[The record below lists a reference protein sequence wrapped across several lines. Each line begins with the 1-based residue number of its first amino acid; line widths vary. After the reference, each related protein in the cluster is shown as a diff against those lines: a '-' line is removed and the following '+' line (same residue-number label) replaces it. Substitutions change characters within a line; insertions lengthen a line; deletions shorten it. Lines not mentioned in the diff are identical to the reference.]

1 MKKFNYLLTAML
13 FISSLQVSA
22 QNSNSNLTPV
32 QVLGSYSF
40 GNGHITSF
48 ATNSGECL
56 RKSTVHEF
64 NLFVPG
70 ETVYLKLNEYNSL
83 YSVEKDGQDL
93 GVFTTI
99 SCLDG
104 SSSESNSP
112 DDLIL
117 PNDTEYTFEYDPIT
131 GEPLTLYYSLP
142 VGWNVYFGDDIASQ
156 ASAGSVKCD
165 CVAKGDLTNTNVA
178 GACVPHVGSNG
189 PTCGP
194 SNSPCSGTCLRTFG
208 VVAPTLDDP
217 ILVIDVDFLMIR
229 AGVNLDNID
238 EINLN
243 DYCSTGFG
251 SIVSYQEWLD
261 LPFISQE
268 NLDINGD
275 LLDSF
280 NELINGMTSSLD
292 QTKIVAVAFKLNNE
306 KFLMD
311 IPFSLVSESNLYT
324 LAAASTVYSCSGS
337 CTAGTCTLITSPS
350 IACTTCDG
358 CKLSWTNASV
368 TK

>member
-1 MKKFNYLLTAML
+1 ML

-22 QNSNSNLTPV
+22 QNANLNLTPV

-48 ATNSGECL
+48 VTNSGECL
-56 RKSTVHEF
+56 RKSAVHEF

-70 ETVYLKLNEYNSL
+70 ETVYLKLNEYNTL
-83 YSVEKDGQDL
+83 YSVVKDGQDL

-117 PNDTEYTFEYDPIT
+117 PNDTHYAFDYDLVT

-142 VGWNVYFGDDIASQ
+142 NGWNVYFGDDLASQ
-156 ASAGSVKCD
+156 ASGGSVTCD

-178 GACVPHVGSNG
+178 GACHPVAGAAG
-189 PTCGP
+189 PTCAP
-194 SNSPCSGTCLRTFG
+194 STSPCSGTCLRTFG
-208 VVAPTLDDP
+208 VVAPTLEDP
-217 ILVIDVDFLMIR
+217 TLVIDVDFLMIR

-243 DYCSTGFG
+243 NYCSTGFG
-251 SIVSYQEWLD
+251 TIVSYQEWLD

-280 NELINGMTSSLD
+280 NSLLNGMTSSLD
-292 QTKIVAVAFKLNNE
+292 QTRNVAVAFKINNE

-311 IPFSLVSESNLYT
+311 VPFSLISESNLYT
-324 LAAASTVYSCSGS
+324 LSAASTEYSCSGS
-337 CTAGTCTLITSPS
+337 CAAGTCTLVTSPR
-350 IACTTCDG
+350 IACNTCDG
-358 CKLSWTNASV
+358 CKLS
-368 TK
+368 